1 MSNEKPK
8 NIYQRILDVQKDVKY
23 VQKDKAVNVPGQG
36 SYKAVTHDMVVSVAR
51 ESLIANG
58 VIIYPEQLDSEM
70 LITRDVKS
78 DIKMHLYSGKY
89 NINFVNSD
97 DPNDRIIVPIN
108 AHAADNGDK
117 APGKA
122 ITYATKTAILK
133 VLNLE
138 TGEDEESRA
147 EKAEK
152 IKTINDNQEDMLVDL
167 IEGDQK
173 LWLNLQKAYNITH
186 LNQIQSVKFEEVKKR
201 ISDYKDKKKN
211 ANN

>member
-1 MSNEKPK
+1 MSNEKPL
-8 NIYQRILDVQKDVKY
+8 NIFQRIIKVMAEVKY
-23 VQKDKAVNVPGQG
+23 VQKDKQVTGGGQN
-36 SYKAVTHDMVVSVAR
+36 YKAVTHDQVVSVAR
-51 ESLIANG
+51 ESLLKNG
-58 VIIYPEQLDSEM
+58 IVIYPEQVGNYM
-70 LITRDVKS
+70 PVMRDLKA
-78 DIKMHLYSGKY
+78 DIKMHLYSGDY
-89 NINFVNSD
+89 IINFVNSD
-97 DPNDRIIVPIN
+97 NPEDRIQVPIN

-152 IKTINDNQEDMLVDL
+152 IKTINDNQEDELVDL

-201 ISDYKDKKKN
+201 VSDYKEKKKN
-211 ANN
+211 ASN